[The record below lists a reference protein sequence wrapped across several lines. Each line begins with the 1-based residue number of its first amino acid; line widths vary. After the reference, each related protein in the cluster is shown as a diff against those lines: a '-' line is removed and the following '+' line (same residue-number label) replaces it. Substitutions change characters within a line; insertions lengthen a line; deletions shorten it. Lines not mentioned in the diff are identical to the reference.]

1 MCDCMINGHL
11 DTKLDLSELD
21 IISCFIASLNIDFKH
36 PGYRSDFLINSRSDI
51 AFQFNGKF
59 IFNITILNFDLKSL
73 LITILNTK
81 NR

>member
-1 MCDCMINGHL
+1 M

-36 PGYRSDFLINSRSDI
+36 PGYKNDFLVNSRSDI

-59 IFNITILNFDLKSL
+59 YLKLKFNLK
-73 LITILNTK
+73 N
-81 NR
+81 